1 MMTFA
6 RAAGASLLANL
17 QSPAFPV
24 REQGPRRPPRSYNKN
39 RSLTETA
46 V

>member
-6 RAAGASLLANL
+6 RTVGASLLANL
-17 QSPAFPV
+17 QLPASAV
-24 REQGPRRPPRSYNKN
+24 RHNNKI
-39 RSLTETA
+39 LMETA

>member
-24 REQGPRRPPRSYNKN
+24 REQGPRRPARSYKNKN
-39 RSLTETA
+39 LTETA

>member
-17 QSPAFPV
+17 QSTAFLV
-24 REQGPRRPPRSYNKN
+24 RSYNKN